1 MPASPPWS
9 SSVRIVVFVLLLG
22 VSLWLISLA
31 RPFWWLIV
39 LALVLAYLLQPLI
52 GLLTRVWV
60 PRGLATLLV
69 VLLALT
75 AVVLLPII
83 LIPALL
89 VDIQPLSFDIVGW
102 FNSASLWVQR
112 LPQTL
117 PGFDFFDYRV
127 DLAPFYEQVALS
139 LRSINPEDWLPT
151 PAEWI
156 NILNNALRSAGNV
169 VGLATNLALA
179 IIAVAFAIIIGIFLL
194 FIFTLYV
201 AKDLPLLLDLII
213 GWVPPAYQPEWREL
227 WRRTGRVWNAF
238 FRGQILLSLVVGV
251 AIWAGLSLI
260 GVPGALAL
268 GILAG
273 LLEVLPNIG
282 PVLSLLPA
290 VLLALLSGSTA
301 YPDLPHVTIA
311 LAVIALYVVVQQLE
325 NYILVPRI
333 LGNSVGLHPA
343 LVLIGVVIFALQF
356 GLLGAF
362 IAAPLLA
369 TLLLWI
375 DYARARIIGAHP
387 FPDMLPA
394 QIEAIPQTQPPPAPA
409 RPPTRTH
416 TSPAPAP
423 PPLTEPTLLIPP
435 PPTAQEQ
442 PTSPP

>member
-1 MPASPPWS
+1 M
-9 SSVRIVVFVLLLG
+9 G
-22 VSLWLISLA
+22 VSLWLIGLA

-52 GLLTRVWV
+52 GLLQRLWA
-60 PRGLATLLV
+60 PRGVATLLV
-69 VLLALT
+69 TLLAF
-75 AVVLLPII
+75 AVALLVPII

-89 VDIQPLSFDIVGW
+89 ADIQPLSFDIVGW
-102 FNSASLWVQR
+102 FNSASLWVQS

-117 PGFDFFDYRV
+117 PGFDILDYRV
-127 DLAPFYEQVALS
+127 DLAPFYEQIALS
-139 LRSINPEDWLPT
+139 MRSIDPQDWLPT

-156 NILNNALRSAGNV
+156 NLINNTLRSAGNV

-179 IIAVAFAIIIGIFLL
+179 IIAVTFAVVVGVFLL

-201 AKDLPLLLDLII
+201 AKDLPLLLDAII
-213 GWVPPAYQPEWREL
+213 RLAPPVYQPEWREL

-238 FRGQILLSLVVGV
+238 FRGQIALSLVVGI

-268 GILAG
+268 GIIAG

-290 VLLALLSGSTA
+290 VLLTLLSGSTA

-311 LAVIALYVVVQQLE
+311 LAVVALYVVVQQLE

-333 LGNSVGLHPA
+333 LGSSVGLHPA
-343 LVLIGVVIFALQF
+343 LVLIGVVVFALQF

-362 IAAPLLA
+362 MAAPLLA

-375 DYARARIIGAHP
+375 DYARAHITGAPP
-387 FPDMLPA
+387 FPDMQPA
-394 QIEAIPQTQPPPAPA
+394 QIAATPQAQPPP
-409 RPPTRTH
+409 
-416 TSPAPAP
+416 P
-423 PPLTEPTLLIPP
+423 PPQTRAQGPTPALVEPTLLIPP
-435 PPTAQEQ
+435 PPPEKPQ
-442 PTSPP
+442 PTSGP